1 MELKMSRKITPTVSD
16 FELAS
21 LIKLSSL
28 IDGLDILIQDEGM
41 DNLSG
46 MREMLMGFQ
55 LHNPEKI
62 GN

>member
-1 MELKMSRKITPTVSD
+1 MELKMGRKITLAVSD

-41 DNLSG
+41 DNPSG
-46 MREMLMGFQ
+46 MREMLMEFQ